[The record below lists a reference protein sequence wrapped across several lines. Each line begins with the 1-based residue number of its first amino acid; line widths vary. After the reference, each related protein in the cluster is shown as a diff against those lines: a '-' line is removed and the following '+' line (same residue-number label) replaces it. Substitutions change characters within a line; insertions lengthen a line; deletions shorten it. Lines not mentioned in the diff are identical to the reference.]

1 MKRVT
6 ILGLLALAP
15 MPAAAQSAAENSLSF
30 TQKLA
35 IYRACRAD
43 LNQHCP
49 GIGTDGP
56 RVEACLRTN
65 KTRLTEGCRTTILE
79 TGLR

>member
-1 MKRVT
+1 
-6 ILGLLALAP
+6 P
-15 MPAAAQSAAENSLSF
+15 MPAVAQSAAENSLSF

-49 GIGTDGP
+49 EAGTSGP
-56 RVEACLRTN
+56 RIEACLRTN
-65 KTRLTEGCRTTILE
+65 KTRLTEACRTTILQ